1 MKLLYFFLQP
11 AIQWAIWS
19 NCDLPCLETNVQ
31 LYSSQSD
38 SQIHTLAHKHT
49 HTHYLSLSLSLSRT
63 HKYTHLLFLFH
74 ALTDTHTHTYTHKT
88 SYIVFWKGVEFC
100 SNASYNR
107 WLRMKFLD
115 MLQLDFLSWVNKM
128 LFHKA
133 SLWLRCDERF
143 THAFTAC
150 NCVFK
155 ENTLVVSNQGNYF
168 ENATACRK
176 RTLKTTVA
184 TQLKVAI
191 HIALNFG

>member
-115 MLQLDFLSWVNKM
+115 N
-128 LFHKA
+128 
-133 SLWLRCDERF
+133 
-143 THAFTAC
+143 
-150 NCVFK
+150 
-155 ENTLVVSNQGNYF
+155 
-168 ENATACRK
+168 
-176 RTLKTTVA
+176 VA
-184 TQLKVAI
+184 TWLFELSQQNAVSQGFIMAALRRAFYACVYCMQLRFQRKYVGC
-191 HIALNFG
+191 LKPR